1 MFRSLMPLAVLLVL
15 LLPQSA
21 PAGEAVLLDAAEATA
36 IRGVI
41 SAQLEAFQRN
51 DGAAAYAYAAPTIQ
65 QKFGSAVS
73 FMTMVRSGYPAV
85 YRPRE
90 VAFLEARVKD
100 GVTVQALRLV
110 GPDGAGVVALY
121 FMEQQPDGS
130 WRINGVTLVRND
142 EVAS

>member
-1 MFRSLMPLAVLLVL
+1 MFRSLMPLTVLLAL
-15 LLPQSA
+15 LLPPPA
-21 PAGEAVLLDAAEATA
+21 AAGESVTLDATQSTA
-36 IRGVI
+36 VRGVI
-41 SAQLEAFQRN
+41 GAQLEAFQRD
-51 DGAAAYAYAAPTIQ
+51 DGAAAYSYAAPTIQ
-65 QKFGSAVS
+65 QKFGSVAN
-73 FMTMVRSGYPAV
+73 FMTMVRTGYPAV

-130 WRINGVTLVRND
+130 WRINGVTLVRSG
-142 EVAS
+142 EMAS

>member
-21 PAGEAVLLDAAEATA
+21 PAGEAVLLGAAEATA

-41 SAQLEAFQRN
+41 SAQLEAFQRD
-51 DGAAAYAYAAPTIQ
+51 DGAAAYAHAAPMIQ
-65 QKFGSAVS
+65 QKFGSVVS

>member
-1 MFRSLMPLAVLLVL
+1 MFRSLMPLAVLLAL
-15 LLPQSA
+15 LLPQPA
-21 PAGEAVLLDAAEATA
+21 PAGEAVPLDAAEATA

-41 SAQLEAFQRN
+41 DAQLEAFQRD
-51 DGAAAYAYAAPTIQ
+51 DGAAAYSYAAPTIQ
-65 QKFGSAVS
+65 QKFGNVAN
-73 FMTMVRSGYPAV
+73 FMTMVRTGYPAV

-130 WRINGVTLVRND
+130 WRINGVTLVRSG